1 MINCGGPQIKIS
13 NGTEYEK
20 DSEPLGPA
28 TYYVTDTNRWG
39 VSNVG
44 LKTVFVGNNS
54 SFFALLHL
62 HELSYHVP
70 SIILVV

>member
-20 DSEPLGPA
+20 DTEPLGPA

-44 LKTVFVGNNS
+44 LKTQFVGNNS
-54 SFFALLHL
+54 SFLLSFITTL
-62 HELSYHVP
+62 K
-70 SIILVV
+70 